1 MPPIFRHLRNYLSA
15 GLIGSL
21 LGLVS
26 FPLMTRSLSV
36 EDYGLLGL
44 VSATVTIFVSFAKLG
59 LQNAI
64 IRFFSEARNR
74 GAPAFQKLLDNIAGI
89 SVLLSVV
96 GVLLWWLYAQLVIPL
111 IDDTPLLRW
120 LFLLATALIPLKVIQ
135 SLLANLLQ
143 ADERSGTLSTV
154 TVFEKVFRLLCMIG
168 IVLSVGLSS
177 ERALIVIIIS
187 EALLLMVLLYCCGRY
202 LSSTRMNLNWAVLT
216 PLVAYGFPA
225 MIGELT
231 AVLLETGDRYVIQG
245 FLGSE
250 SLGQYAAAVN
260 ICMYL
265 EWVLILAL
273 QSAIV
278 PHYVKL
284 YEEQGRA
291 ATIAFLNKS
300 FEIYVAV
307 ALGVFVVFCV
317 AAPDLII
324 ILAGEK
330 YRGGLVVIP
339 WFAAAYVLVGAI
351 SIAAAGVFIDK
362 RTILLVKWTGAA
374 FVINMIL
381 NIMTVPHFG
390 LTAAA
395 IATFIAMSIRTLGVR
410 YDACKTLP
418 VDIPWK
424 ALTQSVACAIPA
436 LLLGYWVNSGSLLI
450 DLFASATVSGVIYI
464 ALILTINPYMRNT
477 VLERAKRVMGSNT
490 A

>member
-1 MPPIFRHLRNYLSA
+1 MPPILRHLRNYLSA

-21 LGLVS
+21 LGLIS

-64 IRFFSEARNR
+64 IRFFSEAQSR
-74 GAPAFQKLLDNIAGI
+74 GTAAFQKLMNNIAGVSI
-89 SVLLSVV
+89 LLSAM

-154 TVFEKVFRLLCMIG
+154 TVSEKIFRLVCLIG

-187 EALLLMVLLYCCGRY
+187 EALLLMVLLFCCARY
-202 LSSTRMNLNWAVLT
+202 LSSTKLRLNWAVLT

-231 AVLLETGDRYVIQG
+231 AVLLETGDRYVIQA

-284 YEEQGRA
+284 YEEKGRS

-300 FEIYVAV
+300 FEVYVAV
-307 ALGVFVVFCV
+307 AVGVFVVFCV

-330 YRGGLVVIP
+330 YRGGLLVIP

-362 RTILLVKWTGAA
+362 RTVLLVKWTGAA
-374 FVINMIL
+374 FVVNMIL
-381 NIMTVPHFG
+381 NIATVPHFG

-395 IATFIAMSIRTLGVR
+395 IATFIAMCIRTLGVR

-424 ALTQSVACAIPA
+424 TLTQSIACAIPA
-436 LLLGYWVNSGSLLI
+436 LLAGYWIDSGSLPI
-450 DLFASATVSGVIYI
+450 DLFVSAAVSAVMYVASI
-464 ALILTINPYMRNT
+464 LIINNYLRAA
-477 VLERAKRVMGSNT
+477 VLERAKRFM
-490 A
+490 